1 MMAGIDL
8 LAAIEERAEP
18 MAFSDGTPFKGIG
31 AAAVAHLAE
40 TAGQAG
46 RLIEIAALENGVIP
60 ARYARNF
67 NTLSTSDQI
76 ALLKSTA
83 AVVGLGGLGGGA
95 AEMLARTG
103 VGRLILIDGD
113 RFEDSN
119 LNRQFLSRTDRL
131 GGAKADAAAER
142 ITQVNPSVSLTVH
155 PTFLT
160 AGNAAGLLDGADIV
174 VDCLDTIAA
183 RFTLEAA
190 AGTAGIPMVSATV
203 AGAAGHATVVY
214 PGDRGLTAVYGDADT
229 AAEKGA
235 ETVLGCLAPGVTLL
249 AAVEAGEA
257 VKALLGRQP
266 SLRNRLLLV
275 DLMENLME
283 IMTLESDPPTE

>member
-1 MMAGIDL
+1 MAATDL
-8 LAAIEERAEP
+8 LPAIEDRAER

-31 AAAVAHLAE
+31 AEAVSRLAE
-40 TAGQAG
+40 TAGRPG
-46 RLIEIAALENGVIP
+46 RDIEIAALENGIIP

-67 NTLSTSDQI
+67 NTLNRADQI
-76 ALLKSTA
+76 TLLKSTA

-95 AEMLARTG
+95 AEILARTG

-119 LNRQFLSRTDRL
+119 LNRQFFSRTDQL
-131 GGAKADAAAER
+131 GAAKADAAAER
-142 ITQVNPSVSLTVH
+142 IAQVNPSVSLTVH
-155 PTFLT
+155 AAFLT
-160 AGNAAGLLDGADIV
+160 AGNAAELLAGADIV
-174 VDCLDTIAA
+174 VDCLDTIGA

-190 AGTAGIPMVSATV
+190 AKAAGIPMASAAV

-214 PGDRGLTAVYGDADT
+214 PGDRGLAAIYGDAGT
-229 AAEKGA
+229 AAEKGVEA
-235 ETVLGCLAPGVTLL
+235 AMGCLSPGVTLV

-266 SLRNRLLLV
+266 GLQNRLLLV

-283 IMTLESDPPTE
+283 IMTLEAEPAAE